1 MTVRVLLVDDVADI
15 RRLVRTTLRLRG
27 GFDVVG
33 EASDGRSAIEAAAA
47 SRPDVIVLDLGLPD
61 LPGGEVVSA
70 IRELVPEAKIVI
82 FTGTDVDT
90 NSSLLQGR
98 VEGFVPKNADLDF
111 LVDLLAD
118 VVRNTERSAELQLG
132 LDMLSA
138 RRARKFVAHHCM
150 EWGCDEVIDS
160 ALVVVSE
167 LVTNAVTH
175 AQSSCELRLSFTNAA
190 LRVEVVDTGGGN
202 PDLMATTAE
211 DEHGRGLFL
220 ISALTAAWGV
230 EATPSGK
237 AVWAQLPV
245 PGAAGGDKQPPL
257 PLPSVGNGR

>member
-1 MTVRVLLVDDVADI
+1 M
-15 RRLVRTTLRLRG
+15 RTTLRLRG
-27 GFDVVG
+27 GFEVVG
-33 EASDGRSAIEAAAA
+33 EASDGRGAIEAATA

-82 FTGTDVDT
+82 FTGTDIES
-90 NSSLLQGR
+90 NSSLLSGR
-98 VEGFVPKNADLDF
+98 VEGFVPKDADLDF
-111 LVDLLAD
+111 LVDLLTD
-118 VVRNTERSAELQLG
+118 VVRDTGRSATMHLG
-132 LDMLSA
+132 QDMLSA
-138 RRARKFVAHHCM
+138 RRARKFVAQHCL
-150 EWGCDEVIDS
+150 EWGCDPVVDS

-175 AQSSCELRLSFTNAA
+175 AQSSCELRLSFANAA

-202 PDLMATTAE
+202 PDLMAATAE
-211 DEHGRGLFL
+211 DEHGRGLLL

-257 PLPSVGNGR
+257 PLPSASNGR